1 MLAKTVRELA
11 EQEVIVQQL
20 LDNATQQQKAP
31 VLVQQH
37 KIAILA
43 NKLVGE
49 IFKVV
54 YLPKKLEQGPRD
66 GTNPSKLP
74 QIVRSV
80 DLQPAERTTILV
92 ERLSAVILVHPQG
105 AKAIADQNDAK
116 WRPVLKEFL
125 VDEAAANA
133 ITGGSFMC
141 SRACLDEEDKNY
153 QYKFLDN
160 SRFQLHGCPHASHHV
175 QCLVTRLIINED
187 CASECVIFDTAQC
200 RNSLDASGKYG
211 QTHFWAPE
219 DYKNFAK
226 AFLWNK
232 ALTDKF
238 LKPELR

>member
-105 AKAIADQNDAK
+105 AKAIAD
-116 WRPVLKEFL
+116 
-125 VDEAAANA
+125 
-133 ITGGSFMC
+133 
-141 SRACLDEEDKNY
+141 
-153 QYKFLDN
+153 
-160 SRFQLHGCPHASHHV
+160 
-175 QCLVTRLIINED
+175 
-187 CASECVIFDTAQC
+187 
-200 RNSLDASGKYG
+200 
-211 QTHFWAPE
+211 
-219 DYKNFAK
+219 
-226 AFLWNK
+226 
-232 ALTDKF
+232 
-238 LKPELR
+238 